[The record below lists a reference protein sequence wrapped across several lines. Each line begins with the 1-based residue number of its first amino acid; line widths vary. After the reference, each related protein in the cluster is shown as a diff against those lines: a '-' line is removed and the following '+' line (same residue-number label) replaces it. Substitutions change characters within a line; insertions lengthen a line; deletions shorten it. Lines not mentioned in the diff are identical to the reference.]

1 MTVGHIGTTQL
12 SILLTV
18 SAGIFYGASAL
29 YGAWIDGGPRD
40 IRDEVSGSVMDDA
53 GAVHAREEEK
63 ANGSIR
69 D

>member
-1 MTVGHIGTTQL
+1 MTAGHMSTTVL

-18 SAGIFYGASAL
+18 SAGAFYGASAL
-29 YGAWIDGGPRD
+29 YGAWIDGGSRNMRD
-40 IRDEVSGSVMDDA
+40 GGPGTDSV

-63 ANGSIR
+63 ANGSNR

>member
-1 MTVGHIGTTQL
+1 MSTTLL

-18 SAGIFYGASAL
+18 GAAGAYGAFAL
-29 YGAWIDGGPRD
+29 YGAWIDGRRQNVRERGLHP
-40 IRDEVSGSVMDDA
+40 VTNAS

-63 ANGSIR
+63 QHGSNR